1 MELIVNEPL
10 DDSGHVEP
18 GHPERPD
25 RLVAVRAAIDDLK
38 LGSDL
43 VVAPDYVA
51 NHDDLARV
59 HDGQYLQQLE
69 MFCRNGG
76 GDLDPDTYATFDSWS
91 IATRAAG
98 SGLAVVE
105 ELRRRESGVGFV
117 AVRPPGHH
125 ALIGRAMGFCLL
137 NNVAVAAAALV
148 DKGERVLIVDWDV
161 HHGNGTQEIFWDD
174 PRVLYV
180 SAHQTPLYPGTGR
193 ASEVGGPS
201 SIGGTLN
208 VPVPRGATGDVLLFA
223 LAEVAT
229 PVIVDFAPTWVLVS
243 SGFDAHRSDPLAEL
257 QLTSGDYAELAL
269 ALAVAAVPVRAGRV
283 ALFLEG
289 GYDLRALRSS
299 VRVMLTAL
307 LGGRDD
313 DEPPSVGGPGLE
325 DVRRAAI
332 EREVAITA
340 AQHVLDGENS

>member
-1 MELIVNEPL
+1 MQLIVNEPF

-25 RLVAVRAAIDDLK
+25 RLVAVTLAIDDLK

-43 VVAPDYVA
+43 VVAPGYVA
-51 NHDDLARV
+51 NHADLARV
-59 HDGQYLQQLE
+59 HEERYLQRLE
-69 MFCRNGG
+69 LFCHDGG

-91 IATRAAG
+91 IATRVAG
-98 SGLAVVE
+98 SGLAVIG
-105 ELRRRESGVGFV
+105 ELQRRESGVGFV

-125 ALIGRAMGFCLL
+125 ALTGQAMGFCLL
-137 NNVAVAAAALV
+137 NNVAVVAAALV
-148 DKGERVLIVDWDV
+148 DQGERVLIVDWDV
-161 HHGNGTQEIFWDD
+161 HHGNGTQQIFWDD

-180 SAHQTPLYPGTGR
+180 STHQTPLYPGTGR
-193 ASEVGGPS
+193 AGEVGGPS

-223 LAEVAT
+223 LAELAT
-229 PVIVDFAPTWVLVS
+229 PVIDGFAPTWVLVS

-269 ALAVAAVPVRAGRV
+269 AVAAIPVQPGRV

-289 GYDLRALRSS
+289 GYSLLALRSS
-299 VRVMLTAL
+299 VRAMLTAL

-313 DEPPSVGGPGLE
+313 YEPPSLGGPGLE
-325 DVRRAAI
+325 DVREAAI
-332 EREVAITA
+332 ERALAVSSARR
-340 AQHVLDGENS
+340 VLDGEKG